1 VQGASNRSIVIISG
15 LLTLLFL
22 VGATLALGLSN
33 GWVQLASDTPTAD
46 AVITPVQPDAAE
58 ATLVAASAPGAPSH
72 VVASVSEA
80 EAVLYRQKL
89 DEAYRALDE
98 AYAQIRSL
106 QASQSRLASRS
117 DDDDDDDDHRDRRSR
132 RRKSEH
138 D

>member
-1 VQGASNRSIVIISG
+1 VQGASNRPVIVISG

-22 VGATLALGLSN
+22 VGATLAIGLRN
-33 GWVQLASDTPTAD
+33 GWVQLASDAPAAD
-46 AVITPVQPDAAE
+46 AVITRVQPDAAE
-58 ATLVAASAPGAPSH
+58 ATLVAASAPGTQSPIA
-72 VVASVSEA
+72 ANTSEG

-106 QASQSRLASRS
+106 QTSQSQLASRGADA
-117 DDDDDDDDHRDRRSR
+117 DDDDDQRERRPR

>member
-1 VQGASNRSIVIISG
+1 MQSASNRSVVIISG

-22 VGATLALGLSN
+22 VAATLALGLRN
-33 GWVQLASDTPTAD
+33 GWVQLASDAPTAD
-46 AVITPVQPDAAE
+46 AVITRVQPDAAE
-58 ATLVAASAPGAPSH
+58 ATLVAASGPSRQSPIAAN
-72 VVASVSEA
+72 ASEGEA
-80 EAVLYRQKL
+80 MLYRQKL

-106 QASQSRLASRS
+106 QTSQRQLTSRG
-117 DDDDDDDDHRDRRSR
+117 DDDDDNDDHRDRRSR